1 MPRPRNTDRPSR
13 ARQPLDVQP
22 VLVRPGDF
30 TRLVGLTEGHARQIE
45 ARDPAAP
52 RPIKVGRA
60 VLRDVTAWVT
70 YLRNLPAAA

>member
-1 MPRPRNTDRPSR
+1 MPRRRTTDRPSR
-13 ARQPLDVQP
+13 ARQPIDTPP
-22 VLVRPGDF
+22 VLVRPHDF

-60 VLRDVTAWVT
+60 VLRDLNAWIT
-70 YLRNLPAAA
+70 FLRNQAAA